1 MTILVR
7 HLHIKLPSHCMV
19 GQRGELET
27 IRAKGSLRNLPVTK
41 LFVVWGKTQI
51 AFDAYK
57 EHKVAPLRFALGVID
72 IPWKLD
78 PDDWLELLIHTPSD
92 PLFSGWFELFYRL
105 TDGHLLRTV
114 GDRVS

>member
-1 MTILVR
+1 MTTLVR
-7 HLHIKLPSHCMV
+7 HLHIKLPSHCVV

-51 AFDAYK
+51 AFDVYK

-72 IPWKLD
+72 TPWKLD
-78 PDDWLELLIHTPSD
+78 PDDWLEFLIHTPSD
-92 PLFSGWFELFYRL
+92 PVFPGWLELFYRL
-105 TDGHLLRTV
+105 TDKRLLRTTIDCV
-114 GDRVS
+114 